1 MDIRKLQ
8 ISVPKWVFRRKTE
21 VMYLVLGP
29 DGLPKFKDLLEIGI
43 TDQLM
48 AVVSKHVNAYIKEG
62 TLPPKDIASPIL
74 NMADDLLAGRALTI
88 RTGDYI
94 ALQQHVASTA
104 K

>member
-1 MDIRKLQ
+1 MDIKKLQ
-8 ISVPKWVFRRKTE
+8 ITVPKWVFKRKTE

-29 DGLPKFKDLLEIGI
+29 DGLPKFKELLELGI

-48 AVVSKHVNAYIKEG
+48 EVVSKHVNAYIKEG
-62 TLPPKDIASPIL
+62 AVPPAEIASPIL
-74 NMADDLLAGRALTI
+74 NIADDMLSGRAPTI

-94 ALQQHVASTA
+94 ALQQFVRLQG

>member
-48 AVVSKHVNAYIKEG
+48 EVVSKHVNAYIKEG
-62 TLPPKDIASPIL
+62 ALPPQDIASPIL
-74 NMADDLLAGRALTI
+74 NMADDMLAGRAMTI

-94 ALQQHVASTA
+94 ALQQHVMHAG